1 MTDDQPTN
9 FELAR
14 RLEEIRQMLGGV
26 VGHPEYAADKRA
38 LDYRLSSLSG
48 ELGDERRDRVA
59 AIDQERR
66 ERADAVKAVN
76 DRIDEQ
82 ARAGLENRR
91 HWRELLWQGALPA
104 LATIAVGLLALWAAH
119 GGGH

>member
-1 MTDDQPTN
+1 VADEPTN
-9 FELAR
+9 GELAR

-66 ERADAVKAVN
+66 ERSDAVKAVN
-76 DRIDEQ
+76 DRITDQ
-82 ARAGLENRR
+82 AKAGLEHRR
-91 HWRELLWQGALPA
+91 HWRELMWQGALPA
-104 LATIAVGLLALWAAH
+104 LATIIVGLLALWAAH
-119 GGGH
+119 SGGH

>member
-9 FELAR
+9 GELAR

-48 ELGDERRDRVA
+48 ELSEERHDRVA
-59 AIDQERR
+59 AVEQERR
-66 ERADAVKAVN
+66 ERSEAIKAVN
-76 DRIDEQ
+76 DRITSQVRD
-82 ARAGLENRR
+82 GVENRR